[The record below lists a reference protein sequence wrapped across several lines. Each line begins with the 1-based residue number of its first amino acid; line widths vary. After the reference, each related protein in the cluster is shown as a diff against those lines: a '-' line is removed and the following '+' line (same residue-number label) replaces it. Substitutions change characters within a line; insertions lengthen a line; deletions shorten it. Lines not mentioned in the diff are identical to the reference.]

1 MAYNIAM
8 KPQIKRT
15 IWIIGS
21 TVLVFTLMT
30 VMSWFLLPRPID
42 EPSKDTT
49 RQEKPV
55 VMELETSNKG
65 DVAKKKITLDKKKIF
80 SNIKLVPYDFPQTP
94 ATIHAPSDRGQK
106 SDQLTITDH
115 LYRRK
120 IVLKTTGSPSPME
133 KFPICIDL
141 DTQQWI
147 EEAKLS
153 MISEN
158 LYFTD
163 QDGITPLPFHIAHGY
178 GKKATRIWLGIPELP
193 AWTTQKEIYCYY
205 SRSSDYPGFKQ
216 IPAFPPQENYYGWY
230 VLDELKDKHIA
241 DLSGNINPAELILSS
256 YESSWGGFN
265 FFEEKAYIFFNDYR
279 KWYKSDS
286 NKGVYLTVPGKDL
299 QALSQKG
306 AVEFWFKPYPV
317 AESITQ
323 HFMTDTG
330 QHIMIGML
338 PDRSIFLQLGSRQN
352 RIIWDTFIHQGTW
365 YHLQL
370 SWDFAKKQAKLY
382 LYGKEVPIRSG
393 LSSFS
398 WNSPKVLGD
407 LHFGGYY
414 VESSSYGFSGFM
426 EGFRLHK
433 TPLSPEQAKQ
443 NHKYN
448 HFRYYFPAHTME
460 KEEIAQSNKED
471 QLSLDFA
478 TSNTIPVNE
487 KISINTIYAMP
498 IHYSDAW
505 NGKVYTGK
513 DDLINIIRNPDEY
526 QEVFGMSSHFYS
538 YVGTEVSIQ
547 ESFLLE
553 YIALKINEPKLIED
567 IKISFSW
574 LVEYSHPYYPYRFSS
589 LSWTDKALAWLFPP
603 ANACGPF
610 YSYKLLGEA
619 KLKLVGIVNGV
630 CWYKPEKPLYVNSLA
645 TIMQLEYLP
654 SKQKGALHIKME
666 DLIFLDS
673 AKQFHRAKLHRS
685 KPELLFEYERI
696 DEESYHH
703 FNSEYIAK
711 QMPMEKGSVEL
722 TTNEQNEL
730 ILVLRNIGTDPIQ
743 LNVKSRYYFQENLF
757 THFLISTEDQ
767 QTILEIS
774 LLDFYQY
781 LNDTPIPVGHYLH
794 IPLLFED
801 DSKNYGDLKVKLLRK
816 KGNLDDFDQQTKIIS
831 WVLDNKPFEFRSINE
846 EGMIWK
852 EIRKDPQGRLH
863 IGGD

>member
-1 MAYNIAM
+1 M
-8 KPQIKRT
+8 KPQIRRT

-21 TVLVFTLMT
+21 SVLVFTLMT
-30 VMSWFLLPRPID
+30 VMSWFLLPKSVT
-42 EPSKDTT
+42 EPPKD
-49 RQEKPV
+49 V
-55 VMELETSNKG
+55 I
-65 DVAKKKITLDKKKIF
+65 KKKEPVLAEPNLKNNTIVYSEHDQPKLERIF
-80 SNIKLVPYDFPQTP
+80 SNTKLVAYDFPQSP
-94 ATIHAPSDRGQK
+94 VTIHAPSDRGQK
-106 SDQLTITDH
+106 SDQLIISDH

-120 IVLKTTGSPSPME
+120 IVLKTTGSPSSL
-133 KFPICIDL
+133 KNFPICIDL

-163 QDGITPLPFHIAHGY
+163 EDGITPLPFHIAHGY
-178 GKKATRIWLGIPELP
+178 GNEATRIWLIIPELP
-193 AWTTQKEIYCYY
+193 AWTNQKEIYCYY

-216 IPAFPPQENYYGWY
+216 IPGFPLQESYYGWY
-230 VLDELKDKHIA
+230 VLDELRDKKVM
-241 DLSGNINPAELILSS
+241 DLSGNKNSAELALFSFEYTWGS
-256 YESSWGGFN
+256 HYFYEDKS
-265 FFEEKAYIFFNDYR
+265 YIFFNDYR
-279 KWYKSDS
+279 KWWKQDT
-286 NKGVYLTVPGKDL
+286 NKGVYLTVPGKNL

-306 AVEFWFKPYPV
+306 AVEFWFKPYYVLEP
-317 AESITQ
+317 IIQ

-382 LYGKEVPIRSG
+382 LYGKEVPVRSG

-398 WNSPKVLGD
+398 WNSPKILGD

-433 TPLSPEQAKQ
+433 APLSPEQANQ

-448 HFRYYFPAHTME
+448 HFRYYFPTHTME
-460 KEEIAQSNKED
+460 KEEIAQNTKED

-505 NGKVYTGK
+505 SGKVYTGK
-513 DDLINIIRNPDEY
+513 EDLVNIIYNPDEY

-538 YVGTEVSIQ
+538 YVGTEVSIHD
-547 ESFLLE
+547 SFLLE
-553 YIALKINEPKLIED
+553 YIGLKINEPKLISD

-574 LVEYSHPYYPYRFSS
+574 LVDHSHPMYPYRYGS
-589 LSWTDKALAWLFPP
+589 LQWMDKALAWLFPP

-610 YSYKLLGEA
+610 YSYKRLGEA

-645 TIMQLEYLP
+645 TIMQLRYLP
-654 SKQKGALHIKME
+654 SKEKGALHIKME
-666 DLIFLDS
+666 ELIFLDS

-703 FNSEYIAK
+703 FNSEYIAH
-711 QMPMEKGSVEL
+711 QYPMEKGSVEL
-722 TTNEQNEL
+722 MISEQNEL
-730 ILVLRNIGTDPIQ
+730 ALVLRNTGTDQIVFDYFSQ
-743 LNVKSRYYFQENLF
+743 YYFEKNVFTHLLVLGQENQILKKVLIRDF
-757 THFLISTEDQ
+757 STH
-767 QTILEIS
+767 
-774 LLDFYQY
+774 
-781 LNDTPIPVGHYLH
+781 PIPVGHYLFV
-794 IPLLFED
+794 PLLFED
-801 DSKNYGDLKVKLLRK
+801 ELNRSDVFKVKLLREERV
-816 KGNLDDFDQQTKIIS
+816 NHWITEDQQTKIIS

>member
-1 MAYNIAM
+1 M
-8 KPQIKRT
+8 KPQIRRT

-21 TVLVFTLMT
+21 SVLVFTLMT
-30 VMSWFLLPRPID
+30 VMSWFLLPKPIV
-42 EPSKDTT
+42 EPQKDTT

-55 VMELETSNKG
+55 TVESETSNKG
-65 DVAKKKITLDKKKIF
+65 NVVKKKLTLDKKRIF
-80 SNIKLVPYDFPQTP
+80 SNTKLVAYDFPQSP
-94 ATIHAPSDRGQK
+94 VTIHAPSDRGQK
-106 SDQLTITDH
+106 SDQLIISDH

-120 IVLKTTGSPSPME
+120 IVLKTTGSPSSL
-133 KFPICIDL
+133 KNFPICIDL

-163 QDGITPLPFHIAHGY
+163 EDGITPLPFHIAHGY
-178 GKKATRIWLGIPELP
+178 GNEATRIWLIIPELP
-193 AWTTQKEIYCYY
+193 AWTNQKEIYCYY

-216 IPAFPPQENYYGWY
+216 IPGFPLQESYYGWY
-230 VLDELKDKHIA
+230 VLDELRDKKVM
-241 DLSGNINPAELILSS
+241 DLSGNMNPAELIVSS
-256 YESSWGGFN
+256 YESGWGSYN
-265 FFEEKAYIFFNDYR
+265 FYENKSYIFFNDWR
-279 KWYKSDS
+279 KWYEQDS
-286 NKGVYLTVPGKDL
+286 NKGVYLTVPGKNL

-306 AVEFWFKPYPV
+306 AVEFWFKPYY
-317 AESITQ
+317 ITEPIIQ
-323 HFMTDTG
+323 HFMTDTD

-382 LYGKEVPIRSG
+382 LYGKEVPVRSG

-398 WNSPKVLGD
+398 WNPPTVLGD

-414 VESSSYGFSGFM
+414 IESSSYGFSGFM

-433 TPLSPEQAKQ
+433 APLSPEQANQ

-448 HFRYYFPAHTME
+448 HFRYYFPTHTME
-460 KEEIAQSNKED
+460 KEEIAQNTQED

-505 NGKVYTGK
+505 SGKVYTGK
-513 DDLINIIRNPDEY
+513 DDLINIIRNPDDY

-574 LVEYSHPYYPYRFSS
+574 LVEYSHPYYPYRYSS

-654 SKQKGALHIKME
+654 SKEKGELHIKME

-730 ILVLRNIGTDPIQ
+730 VLMLRNIGTDPIQ

-781 LNDTPIPVGHYLH
+781 LNDAPIPVGHYLY

>member
-1 MAYNIAM
+1 M
-8 KPQIKRT
+8 KPQIRRT

-21 TVLVFTLMT
+21 SVLVFTLMT
-30 VMSWFLLPRPID
+30 VMSWFLLPKPIV
-42 EPSKDTT
+42 EPQKDTT

-55 VMELETSNKG
+55 TVESETSNKG
-65 DVAKKKITLDKKKIF
+65 NVVKKKLTLDKKRIF
-80 SNIKLVPYDFPQTP
+80 SNTKLVAYDFPQAP

-106 SDQLTITDH
+106 SDQLIISDH

-120 IVLKTTGSPSPME
+120 IVLKTTGSPNPM
-133 KFPICIDL
+133 KNFPICIDL

-163 QDGITPLPFHIAHGY
+163 EDGITLLPFHIAHGY
-178 GKKATRIWLGIPELP
+178 GKKATRIWLSIPELP
-193 AWTTQKEIYCYY
+193 AWTNQKEIYCYY

-216 IPAFPPQENYYGWY
+216 IPGFPLQENYYGWY
-230 VLDELKDKHIA
+230 VLDELKDKHGV
-241 DLSGNINPAELILSS
+241 DLSGNMNPAELIVSS
-256 YESSWGGFN
+256 YESGWGSYN
-265 FFEEKAYIFFNDYR
+265 FYENKSYIFFNDWR
-279 KWYKSDS
+279 KWYEQDS
-286 NKGVYLTVPGKDL
+286 NKGVYLTVPGKNL

-306 AVEFWFKPYPV
+306 AVEFWFKPYYVLEP
-317 AESITQ
+317 IIQ
-323 HFMTDTG
+323 HFMTDTD

-382 LYGKEVPIRSG
+382 LYGKEVPVRSG

-398 WNSPKVLGD
+398 WNPPKALGD

-414 VESSSYGFSGFM
+414 VENSSYGFSGFM

-433 TPLSPEQAKQ
+433 APLSPEQANQ

-448 HFRYYFPAHTME
+448 HFRYYFPTHTME
-460 KEEIAQSNKED
+460 KEEIAQNTQED

-505 NGKVYTGK
+505 NGKVYNGK

-574 LVEYSHPYYPYRFSS
+574 LVDCKHPYYPYLYSS

-603 ANACGPF
+603 ANAVVLF
-610 YSYKLLGEA
+610 IRIS
-619 KLKLVGIVNGV
+619 
-630 CWYKPEKPLYVNSLA
+630 CWGKPS
-645 TIMQLEYLP
+645 
-654 SKQKGALHIKME
+654 
-666 DLIFLDS
+666 
-673 AKQFHRAKLHRS
+673 
-685 KPELLFEYERI
+685 
-696 DEESYHH
+696 
-703 FNSEYIAK
+703 
-711 QMPMEKGSVEL
+711 
-722 TTNEQNEL
+722 
-730 ILVLRNIGTDPIQ
+730 
-743 LNVKSRYYFQENLF
+743 
-757 THFLISTEDQ
+757 
-767 QTILEIS
+767 
-774 LLDFYQY
+774 
-781 LNDTPIPVGHYLH
+781 
-794 IPLLFED
+794 
-801 DSKNYGDLKVKLLRK
+801 
-816 KGNLDDFDQQTKIIS
+816 
-831 WVLDNKPFEFRSINE
+831 
-846 EGMIWK
+846 
-852 EIRKDPQGRLH
+852 
-863 IGGD
+863 

>member
-1 MAYNIAM
+1 M
-8 KPQIKRT
+8 KPQIRRT

-21 TVLVFTLMT
+21 SVLVFTLMT
-30 VMSWFLLPRPID
+30 VMSWFLLPKSVT
-42 EPSKDTT
+42 EPPKD
-49 RQEKPV
+49 V
-55 VMELETSNKG
+55 I
-65 DVAKKKITLDKKKIF
+65 KKKEPVLAEPNLKNNTIVYSEHDQPKLERIF
-80 SNIKLVPYDFPQTP
+80 SNTKLVAYDFPQSP
-94 ATIHAPSDRGQK
+94 VTIHAPSDRGQK
-106 SDQLTITDH
+106 SDQLIISDH

-120 IVLKTTGSPSPME
+120 IVLKTTGSPSSL
-133 KFPICIDL
+133 KNFPICFDL

-178 GKKATRIWLGIPELP
+178 GNEATRIWLIIPELP
-193 AWTTQKEIYCYY
+193 AWTNQKEIYCYY

-216 IPAFPPQENYYGWY
+216 IPGFPLQESYYGWY
-230 VLDELKDKHIA
+230 VLDELRDKKVM
-241 DLSGNINPAELILSS
+241 DLSGNKNSAELALFSFEYTWGS
-256 YESSWGGFN
+256 HYFYEDKS
-265 FFEEKAYIFFNDYR
+265 YIFFNDYR
-279 KWYKSDS
+279 KWWKQDT
-286 NKGVYLTVPGKDL
+286 NKGVYLTVPGKNL

-306 AVEFWFKPYPV
+306 AVEFWFKPYYVLEP
-317 AESITQ
+317 IIQ

-398 WNSPKVLGD
+398 WNSPKALGD

-433 TPLSPEQAKQ
+433 APLSPEQANQ

-448 HFRYYFPAHTME
+448 HFRYYFPTHTME
-460 KEEIAQSNKED
+460 KEEIAQNTKED

-505 NGKVYTGK
+505 SGKVYTGK
-513 DDLINIIRNPDEY
+513 EDLVNIIYNPDEY

-547 ESFLLE
+547 DSYLLE
-553 YIALKINEPKLIED
+553 YIGLKINEPKLISD

-574 LVEYSHPYYPYRFSS
+574 LVDHSHPMYPYRYGS
-589 LSWTDKALAWLFPP
+589 LQWMDKALAWLFPP

-610 YSYKLLGEA
+610 YSYKRLGEA

-645 TIMQLEYLP
+645 TIMQLRYLP
-654 SKQKGALHIKME
+654 SKEKGALHIKME
-666 DLIFLDS
+666 ELIFLDS

-703 FNSEYIAK
+703 FNSEYIAH
-711 QMPMEKGSVEL
+711 QYPMEKGSVEL
-722 TTNEQNEL
+722 MISEQNEL
-730 ILVLRNIGTDPIQ
+730 ALVLRNTGTDQIVFDYFSQ
-743 LNVKSRYYFQENLF
+743 YYFEKNVFTHLLVLGQENQILKKVLIRDF
-757 THFLISTEDQ
+757 STH
-767 QTILEIS
+767 
-774 LLDFYQY
+774 
-781 LNDTPIPVGHYLH
+781 PIPVGHYLFV
-794 IPLLFED
+794 PLLFED
-801 DSKNYGDLKVKLLRK
+801 ELNRSDVFKVKLLREERV
-816 KGNLDDFDQQTKIIS
+816 NHWITEDQQTKIIS
-831 WVLDNKPFEFRSINE
+831 WALDNKPFEFRSINE

-852 EIRKDPQGRLH
+852 EVHKDSQGRLR

>member
-1 MAYNIAM
+1 M
-8 KPQIKRT
+8 
-15 IWIIGS
+15 
-21 TVLVFTLMT
+21 LVFTLMT
-30 VMSWFLLPRPID
+30 VMSWFLLPRPTTD
-42 EPSKDTT
+42 PQKDTKSKGKIIV
-49 RQEKPV
+49 EKP
-55 VMELETSNKG
+55 
-65 DVAKKKITLDKKKIF
+65 IF
-80 SNIKLVPYDFPQTP
+80 EDDEGSRYRNEQDRQKVERIFANIKLVAYAPQETP
-94 ATIHAPSDRGQK
+94 TKTHAPSDRGQK
-106 SDQLTITDH
+106 SDQLTVTDH

-120 IVLKTTGSPSPME
+120 IVLKTTGNPTSLRD
-133 KFPICIDL
+133 FPICIDL

-178 GKKATRIWLGIPELP
+178 GKKATRIWLSIPELP

-230 VLDELKDKHIA
+230 VLDELKDKHVA
-241 DLSGNINPAELILSS
+241 DLSGNINPAELVLSTYEYPWWSNYFYEDKSYIL
-256 YESSWGGFN
+256 
-265 FFEEKAYIFFNDYR
+265 FNDYK
-279 KWYKSDS
+279 KWWKHDS
-286 NKGVYLTVPGKDL
+286 SKGVYLTVPGKNL

-306 AVEFWFKPYPV
+306 AVEFWFKPYYIT
-317 AESITQ
+317 ESITQ

-398 WNSPKVLGD
+398 WNSPKALGD

-426 EGFRLHK
+426 EGFRLYK
-433 TPLSPEQAKQ
+433 AFLSPEQANQ

-448 HFRYYFPAHTME
+448 HFRFYFPTHTME

-487 KISINTIYAMP
+487 KILINTIYATP
-498 IHYSDAW
+498 IHYGDSFS
-505 NGKVYTGK
+505 GSVYTGK
-513 DDLINIIRNPDEY
+513 EDLVNIIRNPDEY
-526 QEVFGMSSHFYS
+526 QQVFGMSSHFYS

-547 ESFLLE
+547 ESNLLE
-553 YIALKINEPKLIED
+553 YVSLKINDPKLITD

-574 LVEYSHPYYPYRFSS
+574 LVDYSHPYYPYRYSS
-589 LSWTDKALAWLFPP
+589 LPWMDKALSWLFPP
-603 ANACGPF
+603 ANACGPY
-610 YSYKLLGEA
+610 YSYKRLGEA
-619 KLKLVGIVNGV
+619 RLKLLGIVNGV
-630 CWYKPEKPLYVNSLA
+630 CWYKPEKPFYVNPLA

-673 AKQFHRAKLHRS
+673 AKQFHRAKLHQS
-685 KPELLFEYERI
+685 KPELLFERERI
-696 DEESYHH
+696 NEKDYQH
-703 FNSEYIAK
+703 FNSEYIA
-711 QMPMEKGSVEL
+711 QQYPMEKGSVEL
-722 TTNEQNEL
+722 MISEQNEL
-730 ILVLRNIGTDPIQ
+730 ALVLRNTGTDQI
-743 LNVKSRYYFQENLF
+743 VFDYFSSYYFQENVF
-757 THFLISTEDQ
+757 TH
-767 QTILEIS
+767 
-774 LLDFYQY
+774 LLVLGQENQIIKKVLLRDFR
-781 LNDTPIPVGHYLH
+781 THPIPVGHYLFV
-794 IPLLFED
+794 PLLFED
-801 DSKNYGDLKVKLLRK
+801 ELNRSDVFRVKLLREERA
-816 KGNLDDFDQQTKIIS
+816 NHWFNENQQTKIIS

-852 EIRKDPQGRLH
+852 EIRKDPQGRLY
-863 IGGD
+863 INE

>member
-1 MAYNIAM
+1 M
-8 KPQIKRT
+8 KPQIRRT

-21 TVLVFTLMT
+21 SVLVFTLMT
-30 VMSWFLLPRPID
+30 VMSWFLLPKPIV
-42 EPSKDTT
+42 EPQKDTT

-55 VMELETSNKG
+55 TVESETSNKG
-65 DVAKKKITLDKKKIF
+65 NVVKKKLTLDKKRIF
-80 SNIKLVPYDFPQTP
+80 SNTKLVAYDFPQAP

-106 SDQLTITDH
+106 SDQLIISDH

-120 IVLKTTGSPSPME
+120 IVLKTTGSPNPM
-133 KFPICIDL
+133 KNFPICIDL

-163 QDGITPLPFHIAHGY
+163 EDGITLLPFHIAHGY
-178 GKKATRIWLGIPELP
+178 GNEATRIWLIIPELP

-216 IPAFPPQENYYGWY
+216 IPGFPLQESYYGWY
-230 VLDELKDKHIA
+230 VLDELKDKHVV
-241 DLSGNINPAELILSS
+241 DLSGNMNPAELIISS
-256 YESSWGGFN
+256 YESGWWGHN
-265 FFEEKAYIFFNDYR
+265 FSENESYIFFNDWR
-279 KWYKSDS
+279 KWYEHER
-286 NKGVYLTVPGKDL
+286 NKGVYLTVPGKNL

-306 AVEFWFKPYPV
+306 AVEFWFKPYY
-317 AESITQ
+317 ITEPIIQ

-352 RIIWDTFIHQGTW
+352 RIIWNTFIHQGNW

-382 LYGKEVPIRSG
+382 LYGKEVPVRSG

-398 WNSPKVLGD
+398 WNPPTVLGD

-433 TPLSPEQAKQ
+433 APLSPEQANQ

-448 HFRYYFPAHTME
+448 HFRYYFPTHTME

-471 QLSLDFA
+471 QLSLDFT
-478 TSNTIPVNE
+478 TSNTLPVNE

-498 IHYSDAW
+498 IDYYDTCC
-505 NGKVYTGK
+505 GKVYTGK
-513 DDLINIIRNPDEY
+513 EDLVNIIQNPDEY

-574 LVEYSHPYYPYRFSS
+574 LVDCKHPYYPYLYSS

-630 CWYKPEKPLYVNSLA
+630 CWYKPEKPLYVNPLA

-654 SKQKGALHIKME
+654 SKEKGELHIKME

-673 AKQFHRAKLHRS
+673 AKQFHRSKLHRS

-696 DEESYHH
+696 DEEIYHH
-703 FNSEYIAK
+703 FNSEYIAQ

-730 ILVLRNIGTDPIQ
+730 VLMLRNIGTDPIQ

-757 THFLISTEDQ
+757 THLLISTEDQ

-781 LNDTPIPVGHYLH
+781 LNDAPIPVGHYLY

-801 DSKNYGDLKVKLLRK
+801 ESKNYDDLKVTLLRK
-816 KGNLDDFDQQTKIIS
+816 KGYLDDFDQQTKIIS

>member
-1 MAYNIAM
+1 M
-8 KPQIKRT
+8 
-15 IWIIGS
+15 
-21 TVLVFTLMT
+21 LVFTLMT
-30 VMSWFLLPRPID
+30 VMSWFLLPKSVT
-42 EPSKDTT
+42 EPPKD
-49 RQEKPV
+49 V
-55 VMELETSNKG
+55 I
-65 DVAKKKITLDKKKIF
+65 KKKEPVLAEPNLKNNTIVYSEHDQPKLERIF
-80 SNIKLVPYDFPQTP
+80 SNTKLVAYDFPQSP
-94 ATIHAPSDRGQK
+94 VTIHAPSDRGQK
-106 SDQLTITDH
+106 SDQLIISDH

-120 IVLKTTGSPSPME
+120 IVLKTTGSPSSL
-133 KFPICIDL
+133 KNFPICIDL

-163 QDGITPLPFHIAHGY
+163 EDGITPLPFHIAHGY
-178 GKKATRIWLGIPELP
+178 GNEATRIWLIIPELP

-216 IPAFPPQENYYGWY
+216 IPGFPLQESYYGWY
-230 VLDELKDKHIA
+230 VLDELRDKKVM
-241 DLSGNINPAELILSS
+241 DLSGNKNSAELALFSFEYTWGS
-256 YESSWGGFN
+256 HYFYEDKS
-265 FFEEKAYIFFNDYR
+265 YIFFNDYR
-279 KWYKSDS
+279 KWWKQDT
-286 NKGVYLTVPGKDL
+286 NKGVYLTVPGKNL

-306 AVEFWFKPYPV
+306 AVEFWFKPYYVLEP
-317 AESITQ
+317 IIQ

-398 WNSPKVLGD
+398 WNSPKALGD

-433 TPLSPEQAKQ
+433 APLSPEQANQ

-448 HFRYYFPAHTME
+448 HFRYYFPTHTME
-460 KEEIAQSNKED
+460 KEEIAQNTKED

-505 NGKVYTGK
+505 SGKVYTGK
-513 DDLINIIRNPDEY
+513 EDLVNIIYNPDEY

-547 ESFLLE
+547 DSYLLE
-553 YIALKINEPKLIED
+553 YIGLKINEPKLISD

-574 LVEYSHPYYPYRFSS
+574 LVDHSHPMYPYRYGS
-589 LSWTDKALAWLFPP
+589 LQWMDKALAWLFPP

-610 YSYKLLGEA
+610 YSYKRLGEA

-645 TIMQLEYLP
+645 TIMQLRYLP
-654 SKQKGALHIKME
+654 SKEKGALHIKME
-666 DLIFLDS
+666 ELIFLDS

-703 FNSEYIAK
+703 FNSEYIAH
-711 QMPMEKGSVEL
+711 QYPMEKGSVEL
-722 TTNEQNEL
+722 MISEQNEL
-730 ILVLRNIGTDPIQ
+730 ALVLRNTGTDQIVFDYFSQ
-743 LNVKSRYYFQENLF
+743 YYFEKNVFTHLLVLGQENQILKKVLIRDF
-757 THFLISTEDQ
+757 STH
-767 QTILEIS
+767 
-774 LLDFYQY
+774 
-781 LNDTPIPVGHYLH
+781 PIPVGHYLFV
-794 IPLLFED
+794 PLLFED
-801 DSKNYGDLKVKLLRK
+801 ELNRSDVFKVKLLREERV
-816 KGNLDDFDQQTKIIS
+816 NHWITEDQQTKIIS
-831 WVLDNKPFEFRSINE
+831 WALDNKPFEFRSINE

-852 EIRKDPQGRLH
+852 EVHKDSQGRLH